1 MEHLRKE
8 KKHLL
13 IVGGTGFIG
22 HHLAEYIINKG
33 WKVSSVSRKSKKN
46 KLIKKVKYIY
56 TNITNSK
63 NLKKKL
69 NHKFTHVVNL
79 CGYNSNLNTKKEK
92 NMMSSINFAGLSN
105 LINIFLNKN
114 IEKFVQ
120 VGSSAEYGNSKSP
133 LNENKKCTPNT
144 YYGLSKLK
152 SSSYLLKIYKQTSFP
167 VVILRLFNVYGPGQS
182 NNFISQIINGCS
194 KKKVFS
200 VSKAEQIRDFIYID
214 DVVHAIFLALN
225 NKKNNGE
232 VFNIASG
239 NKISL
244 KIIIKIIRKIIKKG
258 KPQFGKIKYKKNENM
273 RVFCN
278 PKKAKKKLKW
288 VSKVKIVNGISK
300 TVKYYKHTN

>member
-1 MEHLRKE
+1 MEPLRKE

-22 HHLAEYIINKG
+22 HHLAEYIVNKG
-33 WKVSSVSRKSKKN
+33 WKVSSLSRKSKKN
-46 KLIKKVKYIY
+46 QLNKRIEYIY
-56 TNITNSK
+56 TSIVNCK
-63 NLKKKL
+63 DLKKKL

-92 NMMSSINFAGLSN
+92 NMMFNTNFVGLSN

-120 VGSSAEYGNSKSP
+120 IGSSAEYGDIKSP
-133 LNENKKCTPNT
+133 LDENKKCNPNS

-152 SSSYLLKIYKQTSFP
+152 SSSYLLKIYKQTLFP
-167 VVILRLFNVYGPGQS
+167 VVILRLFNVYGPRQS
-182 NNFISQIINGCS
+182 NNFISQIIKGCE
-194 KKKVFS
+194 KKKLFS

-244 KIIIKIIRKIIKKG
+244 KMIIKIIRKIIKKG

-300 TVKYYKHTN
+300 TIKYYKHTN